1 MSRIPIR
8 LRLTL
13 AFTLAMAVLLTAVG
27 IFVYERQRTDL
38 DEQIERELSARL
50 AGVAAIIIDDGD
62 DLGDPTQNPLE
73 RVDDEGF
80 VQVLDPDGTVADA
93 TTGAL
98 LATPLLSSAE
108 IQQLTSGEV
117 SAVDATIAELDDEQ
131 YRLIADFSRDDGRR
145 YTTIVAASLVSR
157 DETLSSLSRILL
169 IGGPIALL
177 LASAFSYLLVTAA
190 LRPVEAMRARAAQIT
205 GPRRGERLPVPVARD
220 EIANL
225 GETLN
230 EMLARIER
238 AFERERSFVSDA
250 SHELRTPLSI
260 LKAELDLALLA
271 GRTPEE
277 LTDAIRSASD
287 ETNRLVKLA
296 DDLLVLA
303 RADEGRLPLN
313 PERIDAHQL
322 LERIAERFS
331 PAASDLNRKVETADG
346 PPLEFRADPARI
358 EQAMSNLVQN
368 ALSHGSG
375 TVSLTAEPHAGGIE
389 LHVRDQGEGLSPE
402 LLDTAFERFSRGNG
416 RTAGGGT
423 GLGLAIVAAI
433 ADAHGGSSHLEPA
446 SNGGADAW
454 IRLPAS

>member
-1 MSRIPIR
+1 
-8 LRLTL
+8 
-13 AFTLAMAVLLTAVG
+13 
-27 IFVYERQRTDL
+27 
-38 DEQIERELSARL
+38 
-50 AGVAAIIIDDGD
+50 
-62 DLGDPTQNPLE
+62 GDPEQDPLE

-80 VQVLDPDGTVADA
+80 VQVLAPDGTVADA
-93 TTGAL
+93 TTDAL
-98 LATPLLSSAE
+98 LSEPLLSPQE
-108 IQQLTSGEV
+108 VTRLTSGQSQRID
-117 SAVDATIAELDDEQ
+117 SAVDDLNGEEL
-131 YRLIADFSRDDGRR
+131 RLIADFARDDGRR
-145 YTTIVAASLVSR
+145 YTTIVAASLESR
-157 DETLSSLSRILL
+157 NETLSSLSRILL
-169 IGGPIALL
+169 IGGPIGLL
-177 LASAFSYLLVTAA
+177 LASAFAYLLVSAA

-205 GPRRGERLPVPVARD
+205 GPRRGERLPVPPARD

-260 LKAELDLALLA
+260 LKAELDLALAA

-277 LTDAIRSASD
+277 LSDAIRSAAD

-303 RADEGRLPLN
+303 RADEGRLPLE
-313 PERIDAHQL
+313 PERIDAHEL

-331 PAASDLNRKVETADG
+331 PAASALDRKVEATNG
-346 PPLEFRADPARI
+346 PALSFRADPARI
-358 EQAMSNLVQN
+358 EQAISNLVQN

-375 TVSLTAEPHAGGIE
+375 TVSLSAEPNDEGIE
-389 LHVRDQGEGLSPE
+389 FHVRDQGAGLPPE

-433 ADAHGGSSHLEPA
+433 AEAHGGSSHLGT
-446 SNGGADAW
+446 SNNGGADAW